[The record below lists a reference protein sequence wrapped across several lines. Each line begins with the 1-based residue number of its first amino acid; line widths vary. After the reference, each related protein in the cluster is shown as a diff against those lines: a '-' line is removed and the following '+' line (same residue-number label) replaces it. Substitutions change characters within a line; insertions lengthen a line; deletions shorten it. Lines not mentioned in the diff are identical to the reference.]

1 MHRLAR
7 RQRRRPAVRVLMRVA
22 IFALCICLTAFSIA
36 MSVEAVRVR
45 FFEAVTRVFED
56 WTETSY
62 TSEQLDPEDFVPME
76 PSYIP
81 EGFEEVERIHLDP
94 LNLNIIYQDE
104 NGHYIDYV
112 HGYLD
117 GTTFG
122 YDSENAEVETV
133 SVLGDDNA
141 TFVSKNGWNQL
152 IWLGW
157 NSHYSILSDLNKDE
171 IIKIANSTKK
181 TISENN

>member
-1 MHRLAR
+1 
-7 RQRRRPAVRVLMRVA
+7 
-22 IFALCICLTAFSIA
+22 

-122 YDSENAEVETV
+122 YDSENAEVEKDAGIISLNLTNCFTILLWIIFWV
-133 SVLGDDNA
+133 TWS
-141 TFVSKNGWNQL
+141 
-152 IWLGW
+152 
-157 NSHYSILSDLNKDE
+157 YSETS
-171 IIKIANSTKK
+171 
-181 TISENN
+181 